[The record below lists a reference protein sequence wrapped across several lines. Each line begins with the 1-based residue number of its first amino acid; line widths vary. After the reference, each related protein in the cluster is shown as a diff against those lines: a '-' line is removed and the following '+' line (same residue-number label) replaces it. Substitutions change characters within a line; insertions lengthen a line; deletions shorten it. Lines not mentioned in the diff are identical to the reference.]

1 MMPLRDVQCA
11 QARARCC
18 ASAFGFTVANEL
30 KRSALPASL
39 MIFSCFHAYK
49 RNYRLRRWFHIN
61 QKKRSERLSYG
72 DLPCRT
78 TCPDTDREVRV
89 LSFGGV
95 YLVYLHTFS

>member
-1 MMPLRDVQCA
+1 MFNVLKLELVAVLLRLGLPSQMSSSVQH
-11 QARARCC
+11 
-18 ASAFGFTVANEL
+18 
-30 KRSALPASL
+30 SL
-39 MIFSCFHAYK
+39 MTCTCFHAYK

-95 YLVYLHTFS
+95 YLVHLHTFS